1 MDKAGALFLLE
12 RIMEAPAPSGDMAVS
27 GLESEQP
34 KEKTVMA
41 ADIQLGGPAAGS
53 SERIV
58 APLPERF
65 MVLDVETRRSA
76 AEVGGWHRA
85 DLMGVSVAVL
95 YDSKGDCFTE
105 YEQEDLPAM
114 FERLREAGLVIGF
127 NSSRF
132 DYAVLQPFAGYD
144 LRSLPTLDMLVEVK
158 KRLSYRVSLDNLAR
172 ATLNAPKSAD
182 GMQALQ
188 WWKEGNLASIA
199 EYCRK
204 DVEITR
210 DVYLFGHR
218 EGYLLFTNKA
228 GQQVRVVV
236 EW

>member
-1 MDKAGALFLLE
+1 
-12 RIMEAPAPSGDMAVS
+12 
-27 GLESEQP
+27 
-34 KEKTVMA
+34 MA
-41 ADIQLGGPAAGS
+41 ADIELGGPAAGS
-53 SERIV
+53 IERIV

-132 DYAVLQPFAGYD
+132 DYAVLQ
-144 LRSLPTLDMLVEVK
+144 
-158 KRLSYRVSLDNLAR
+158 RLSYRVSLDNLAR